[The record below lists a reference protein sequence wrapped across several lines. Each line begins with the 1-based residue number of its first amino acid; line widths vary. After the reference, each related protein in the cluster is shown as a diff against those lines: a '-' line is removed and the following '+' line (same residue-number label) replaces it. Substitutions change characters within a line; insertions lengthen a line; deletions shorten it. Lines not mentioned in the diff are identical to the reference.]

1 MKTVMTFLMTG
12 WLLMVMWQTGHA
24 QDAQQEPE
32 RSWRSGAGIGL
43 DAAQLLQINP
53 RVGAGQN
60 RLGFGGAVN
69 AFAKYSRNR
78 LVWDSQG
85 NWQFGVQRLGSGVI
99 GSGAEVKIPFQKAID
114 KFQLESKLGYK
125 ITENG
130 RLFFATNA
138 NLISQLT
145 PTFLGTESYP
155 GNFLTDISGLNANPQ
170 SAFLSPADLGLSAG
184 IDFRPTDNW
193 SIYYSPL
200 AARVI
205 IVVKDEIAA
214 LGVHGNPVTKD
225 ATGAVIS
232 YKNADVQMGSQFRVA
247 YRNKFAQGKLNYTTA
262 LQLYTNYL
270 KDPQNIDLQFWNNE
284 FALQLFK
291 NLQLNMTVNM
301 YYDHDILVQITDYS
315 SPNGVDG
322 LGRRVS
328 VTQQLLL
335 KYAVTF

>member
-1 MKTVMTFLMTG
+1 MRIVTTIIVTGLLLVGNWQAGYAQTTQEETDRNWKT
-12 WLLMVMWQTGHA
+12 
-24 QDAQQEPE
+24 
-32 RSWRSGAGIGL
+32 GAGIGL

-69 AFAKYSRNR
+69 AFAKYSRKR

-99 GSGAEVKIPFQKAID
+99 GSGADVKIPFQKGID

-125 ITENG
+125 ITESG
-130 RLFFATNA
+130 RLYFATNA
-138 NLISQLT
+138 NLMSQLT
-145 PTFLGTESYP
+145 PTYLGTESYP
-155 GNFLTDISGLNANPQ
+155 GNFLTDISGLNATPQ

-184 IDFRPTDNW
+184 IDFKPTDNW

-200 AARVI
+200 ASRVI
-205 IVVKDEIAA
+205 IVAKDEIAA

-225 ATGAVIS
+225 ASGTIVS

-247 YRNKFAQGKLNYTTA
+247 YRNKFAQGKLSYTTA

-284 FALQLFK
+284 FALQILQNF
-291 NLQLNMTVNM
+291 QLNMTVNM
-301 YYDHDILVQITDYS
+301 YYDHDILVQITDYNS
-315 SPNGVDG
+315 ANGVAG
-322 LGRRVS
+322 LGRRLS
-328 VTQQLLL
+328 ITQQLLL
-335 KYAVTF
+335 KYAITF

>member
-1 MKTVMTFLMTG
+1 MKTVMIFLMT
-12 WLLMVMWQTGHA
+12 VMLFVGTWQTGHT
-24 QDAQQEPE
+24 QDVQQEPE
-32 RSWRSGAGIGL
+32 SYWNSGAGIGL

-69 AFAKYSRNR
+69 AFAKYSRRR

-99 GSGAEVKIPFQKAID
+99 GSGAEVKIPFQKGID

-125 ITENG
+125 ITESG

-145 PTFLGTESYP
+145 PTYLGTESYP
-155 GNFLTDISGLNANPQ
+155 GNFLTDISGLNATPQ

-184 IDFRPTDNW
+184 IDFKPTDNW

-205 IVVKDEIAA
+205 IVAKDEIAA

-225 ATGAVIS
+225 ATGTIVS
-232 YKNADVQMGSQFRVA
+232 YRNADVQMGSQFRVA

-291 NLQLNMTVNM
+291 NFQLNMTINM

-315 SPNGVDG
+315 SPNGVAG
-322 LGRRVS
+322 LGRRLS
-328 VTQQLLL
+328 VTQQLLM
-335 KYAVTF
+335 KYAITF

>member
-1 MKTVMTFLMTG
+1 MKTVMTFMMTG
-12 WLLMVMWQTGHA
+12 LLLMGMWQTGHA

-130 RLFFATNA
+130 LLFFATNA

-155 GNFLTDISGLNANPQ
+155 GNFLTDISGLNASPQ

-184 IDFRPTDNW
+184 IDFKPTDNW

-225 ATGAVIS
+225 AMGAVIS
-232 YKNADVQMGSQFRVA
+232 YKNADIQMGSQLRVA

-270 KDPQNIDLQFWNNE
+270 RDPQNIDLQFWNNE

-291 NLQLNMTVNM
+291 NLQLNITLNM

-315 SPNGVDG
+315 FPNGVDG

>member
-12 WLLMVMWQTGHA
+12 LLFVGTWQTGHTQA
-24 QDAQQEPE
+24 VQPEPE
-32 RSWRSGAGIGL
+32 RNWKTGAGIGL

-60 RLGFGGAVN
+60 RLGFGGAIN
-69 AFAKYSRNR
+69 AFAKYGRKR

-99 GSGAEVKIPFQKAID
+99 GSGTDVKIPFQKAID
-114 KFQLESKLGYK
+114 KFQLESKLGYR

-130 RLFFATNA
+130 RLFLATNA

-155 GNFLTDISGLNANPQ
+155 GNFLTDISGMNATPQ

-184 IDFRPTDNW
+184 IDFKPTDNW

-200 AARVI
+200 AARAI
-205 IVVKDEIAA
+205 IVANNEIAT

-225 ATGAVIS
+225 ATGAIVS
-232 YKNADVQMGSQFRVA
+232 FKNADVQMGSQLRIA

-262 LQLYTNYL
+262 LQLYANYL
-270 KDPQNIDLQFWNNE
+270 NEPQNIDLQFWNNE

-291 NLQLNMTVNM
+291 NFQLNMTVNM
-301 YYDHDILVQITDYS
+301 YYDHDILVQITDYN

-322 LGRRVS
+322 LGRRLS